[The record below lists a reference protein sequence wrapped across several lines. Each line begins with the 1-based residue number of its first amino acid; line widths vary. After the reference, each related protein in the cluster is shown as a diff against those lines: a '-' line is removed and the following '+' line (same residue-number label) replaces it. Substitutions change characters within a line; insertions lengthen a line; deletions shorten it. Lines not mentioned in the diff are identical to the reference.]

1 MADLINFFF
10 PNFTFVYELTMDVID
25 VFYKFSKIIIALINV
40 YLLYYIFNYNTKA
53 NASQN
58 EKDRK
63 TRLFTKIIIE
73 HNFERVSSFYSGLF
87 TIFNVFGEES
97 IDINT
102 RKNVEAQLQ
111 VHFSDFRKGFI
122 DLLMAVDGR
131 LHKDFQDEFD
141 KLLGSLVTSIF
152 DEGINL
158 SHGPKYDEIIRKEI
172 SRTKVTHIKLLFNY
186 QG

>member
-87 TIFNVFGEES
+87 TIFNVFGEE
-97 IDINT
+97 NYLT
-102 RKNVEAQLQ
+102 TKV
-111 VHFSDFRKGFI
+111 
-122 DLLMAVDGR
+122 
-131 LHKDFQDEFD
+131 
-141 KLLGSLVTSIF
+141 
-152 DEGINL
+152 
-158 SHGPKYDEIIRKEI
+158 
-172 SRTKVTHIKLLFNY
+172 RTKSILITIFQTYFLVLLVFLLNKRVSCLEL
-186 QG
+186 